1 MNPFLNIIRIFAE
14 ESCLMQGYPAVK
26 RRITIKLSV
35 NKTF

>member
-1 MNPFLNIIRIFAE
+1 MNPFLNIICIFAN
-14 ESCLMQGYPAVK
+14 ESRKMQGYPEAK

>member
-14 ESCLMQGYPAVK
+14 ESCQSRYYPAVK

>member
-14 ESCLMQGYPAVK
+14 ESCQMQGYPEAN